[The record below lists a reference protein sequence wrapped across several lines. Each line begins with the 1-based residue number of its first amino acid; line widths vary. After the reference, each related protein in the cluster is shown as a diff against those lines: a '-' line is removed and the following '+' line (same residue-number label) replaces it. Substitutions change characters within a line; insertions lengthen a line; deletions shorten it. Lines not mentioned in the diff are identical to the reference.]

1 MTPIA
6 KRISAYSVATVA
18 AAFAPLA
25 VGADAQQPN
34 RSSAAPISRHVVQN
48 TSIAARQISVNEA
61 AHLHLVSHK
70 EAVLYEQGLG
80 SGTFNCPLAIRFTI
94 SSTKVGISFLCS
106 PHGGS
111 ISGTGSAS
119 FYVDGAVGRI
129 AGVLSIT
136 HGTGTYMHAS
146 GPSLKLTGSISRET
160 YATVVRV
167 SGKLD
172 I

>member
-1 MTPIA
+1 MA
-6 KRISAYSVATVA
+6 KRISAYSVATIA
-18 AAFAPLA
+18 AAIAPLA
-25 VGADAQQPN
+25 VGADAQQPD
-34 RSSAAPISRHVVQN
+34 RSSVAHVSRHVIQHS
-48 TSIAARQISVNEA
+48 SIAARQISVNET

-70 EAVLYEQGLG
+70 KAVLYERGVG

-94 SSTKVGISFLCS
+94 SSTTVGISFLCS
-106 PHGGS
+106 PRGGS
-111 ISGTGSAS
+111 INGTGSAS

-167 SGKLD
+167 SGKLY